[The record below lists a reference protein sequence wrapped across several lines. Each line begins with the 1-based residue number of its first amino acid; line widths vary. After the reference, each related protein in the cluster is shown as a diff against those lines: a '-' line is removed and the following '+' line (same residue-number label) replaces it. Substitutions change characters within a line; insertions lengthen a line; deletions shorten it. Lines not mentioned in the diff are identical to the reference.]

1 MEVSGVGVRD
11 YMALKQ
17 VALENQVNIRLLK
30 KTDDIVKQ
38 QAQQLLDIITNSNVG
53 RNINVRA

>member
-11 YMALKQ
+11 YTALKQ
-17 VALENQVNIRLLK
+17 VTLENQINVRLLK

-38 QAQQLLDIITNSNVG
+38 QAQQLLDILTNSNVG

>member
-17 VALENQVNIRLLK
+17 VALENQINLRLLK

-38 QAQQLLDIITNSNVG
+38 QAQQLLDILTNSNVG